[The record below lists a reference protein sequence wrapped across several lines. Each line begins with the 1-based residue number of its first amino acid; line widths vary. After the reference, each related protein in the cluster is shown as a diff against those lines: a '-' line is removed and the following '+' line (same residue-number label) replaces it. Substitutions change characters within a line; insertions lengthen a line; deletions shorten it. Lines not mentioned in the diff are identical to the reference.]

1 MDTMGDASNYLEML
15 AGHRVGYPAIII
27 TLLTLWVLS
36 VAILSVISFY
46 KNRTISKRDE
56 ILDGINTAVSTLIS
70 VTFDE
75 FDTALNKSMGIL
87 AETVNADRMS
97 IWKNLKRD
105 DLLYCF
111 MVSEWVGPSLP
122 RKDVKSYLELSY
134 DGDLPGWEDLLSK
147 GECIRSL
154 SQTLGPDQ
162 RRIMDRRGVL
172 SIIVMPV
179 FVHGRFWGCAI
190 LENCKARKLF
200 PQNVESV
207 LRSGSLSI
215 ANAIIRQGMTKE
227 VYNASTRLQ
236 EALDKAQSANRTKSE
251 FLAKMS
257 HEIRTPM
264 NAIIG
269 MAELALR
276 ADSLDNAQ
284 EHIITVKQAATN
296 LLSIINDILD
306 ISKVEKGKLEIVS
319 TEYQFTSMLNDVINI
334 IRMKIMDSH
343 LHFAVKVDGGIP
355 NSLRGDEV
363 RVRQVLLNILGNAVK
378 YTGSGGFVSL
388 TIKRGMD
395 DGYGDTVNLTIDVE
409 DSGCGI
415 RDEDMQTLFDEY
427 TQFDR
432 EKNRGKE
439 STGLG
444 LAITWHIVKAMGGDI
459 DVSSEYGKGSTFTVT
474 LPQVVCSDK
483 PLGQVEN
490 AGEKSVLVY
499 ENREIYANSL
509 VFAVENLGVAC
520 TVASDD
526 LDLLEK
532 LADREYTVAF
542 ISFDLYR
549 RNVLPIMEISTRTRM
564 VILTEFGET
573 VPEKNFSVL
582 AMPVYSLSVA
592 NVLNGGREN
601 YSYSKNAGF
610 EVGFTAPDAN
620 ILVVDDVLTNL
631 KVAKGL
637 LSPYGIQVSMCKS
650 GEMALDAVKASRY
663 DMIFMDHLMPGIDG
677 VETTER
683 IRAFGAEDDYFTYV
697 PIVALTANAVTGM
710 REFFLENGFSDY
722 MSKPVDVVKLNNVL
736 EKWLPRE
743 KQVKLVTE

>member
-1 MDTMGDASNYLEML
+1 
-15 AGHRVGYPAIII
+15 
-27 TLLTLWVLS
+27 
-36 VAILSVISFY
+36 
-46 KNRTISKRDE
+46 
-56 ILDGINTAVSTLIS
+56 
-70 VTFDE
+70 
-75 FDTALNKSMGIL
+75 
-87 AETVNADRMS
+87 
-97 IWKNLKRD
+97 
-105 DLLYCF
+105 
-111 MVSEWVGPSLP
+111 VSEWVGPSLP

-683 IRAFGAEDDYFTYV
+683 IRAFGAEDDYFTHV